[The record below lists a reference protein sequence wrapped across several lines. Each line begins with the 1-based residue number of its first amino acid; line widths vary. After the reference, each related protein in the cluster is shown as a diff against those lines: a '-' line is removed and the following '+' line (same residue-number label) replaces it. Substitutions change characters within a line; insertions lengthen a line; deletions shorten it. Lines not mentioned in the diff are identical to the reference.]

1 MFKGTQTGLVLD
13 NNFVTNETDLDFV
26 NSDVRY
32 LASIDKNID
41 GVNDI
46 YILTPTESIGL
57 KWELKTAQ
65 LLKKLIILIA
75 LQTVMLSLL
84 AR

>member
-13 NNFVTNETDLDFV
+13 NNFVTNKTDLDFV

-46 YILTPTESIGL
+46 YILTPDGSIGL

-65 LLKKLIILIA
+65 LLKGLIILMA

>member
-46 YILTPTESIGL
+46 YILTPDGEYWIEMGAEDGPAS
-57 KWELKTAQ
+57 K
-65 LLKKLIILIA
+65 
-75 LQTVMLSLL
+75 S
-84 AR
+84 